1 MREDEVTRALLN
13 GGNVIPKEVLIKV
26 GCELL
31 PTTRCWRHDDGYL
44 ILEVDENE
52 YTIRKASTDRA

>member
-1 MREDEVTRALLN
+1 VTRALLN
-13 GGNVIPKEVLIKV
+13 GGNVFPKEVLIKV

-52 YTIRKASTDRA
+52 YTIQKASTDRA